1 MDSIFMF
8 GIQTG
13 FTGLVGFF
21 IACGETRQRM
31 NNYPADPVDPVH
43 NFSFHFSPNFLP
55 PTSSEALLHR
65 LPFSHFSPITSHIFQ
80 YRYSSA
86 CSVTF
91 LCCLKCTHSA
101 QKCTLL
107 QLLYLKRM
115 IFLKYQN
122 LSVYIIF
129 YTLYQI
135 DKRSLGIF

>member
-43 NFSFHFSPNFLP
+43 NFSFHFSP
-55 PTSSEALLHR
+55 
-65 LPFSHFSPITSHIFQ
+65 ITSHIFQ

-86 CSVTF
+86 FSVTF
-91 LCCLKCTHSA
+91 QCCPKLNTEVQIIA
-101 QKCTLL
+101 
-107 QLLYLKRM
+107 
-115 IFLKYQN
+115 
-122 LSVYIIF
+122 YIIP
-129 YTLYQI
+129 
-135 DKRSLGIF
+135 